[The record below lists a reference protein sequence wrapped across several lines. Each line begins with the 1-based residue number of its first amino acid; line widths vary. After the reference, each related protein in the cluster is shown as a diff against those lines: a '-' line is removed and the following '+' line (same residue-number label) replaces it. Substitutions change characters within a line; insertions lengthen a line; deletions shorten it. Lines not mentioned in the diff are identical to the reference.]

1 MQRGKE
7 FAMAENSFF
16 TALLKRE
23 VVPAMGCTEPAA
35 SALAG
40 AKARELLEGQV
51 RKVRISASRDMV
63 KNAMGVGIP
72 GCSLK
77 GISAAVALGVAGG
90 DTSRKLSILSSVT
103 PEMAACASKLST
115 ELKLARDVP
124 SLYVEVTLESDS
136 GHCVSVAI
144 SDEHDSFSRIVVDGK
159 VKVDT
164 TAACH
169 TEKDETPLENIEISD
184 ILNYAD
190 TVDPSSLGFIQ
201 TAVDANM
208 AIAKYSIE
216 HRFGLQVG
224 RVMAGDIPFP
234 PDCLNNAFHLGAA
247 YAAAGSDARM
257 SGCPMPVYINSG
269 SGNQGITVTVPVQ
282 ILGTYLGVGQER
294 ILRAIC
300 VSELVGLMLTE
311 KKSRLSALCGAFT
324 ASIGTACAY
333 AYLLD
338 GNDRTMDRVINTMV
352 ANLTGIIC
360 DGAKNTCAL
369 KIYSCLEAAAMAVK
383 LALNGRSPD
392 EQCGIVGNDSHSSI
406 SNLSMISKEGM
417 EETDQTIYSIMTDK
431 GRMRC

>member
-1 MQRGKE
+1 MKG
-7 FAMAENSFF
+7 NGFF
-16 TALLKRE
+16 TELLERE

-40 AKARELLEGQV
+40 AKARELLSGGV
-51 RKVRISASRDMV
+51 SKVFISASRDMV

-77 GISAAVALGVAGG
+77 GIEAAVALGVAGG
-90 DTSRKLSILSSVT
+90 DTSKKLSILSSVT
-103 PEMAACASKLST
+103 PEMAACASRLDT
-115 ELKLARDVP
+115 VLELARDVP
-124 SLYVEVTLESDS
+124 SLYVEVTLESDT
-136 GHCVSVAI
+136 GHRVSVAI
-144 SDEHDSFSRIVVDGK
+144 SDEHDSFSRIVVDGT

-164 TAACH
+164 SAACH
-169 TEKDETPLENIEISD
+169 TKKTETPLEGVDIAD
-184 ILNYAD
+184 ILNYAE
-190 TVDPSSLGFIQ
+190 TVDTSTLGFLQ
-201 TAVDANM
+201 TAADANM
-208 AIAKYSIE
+208 AIAEYSIE

-224 RVMAGDIPFP
+224 RVMAEGLAFP
-234 PDCLNNAFHLGAA
+234 PDCLDNAFRLGAA

-269 SGNQGITVTVPVQ
+269 SGNQGITVTVPVR
-282 ILGTYLGVGQER
+282 ILGNYLGAGQER
-294 ILRAIC
+294 ILRAMC

-338 GNDRTMDRVINTMV
+338 GKKETIDRVVNTMV

-369 KIYSCLEAAAMAVK
+369 KIYSCLEAASMAVK
-383 LALNGRSPD
+383 LAVSGRSPD
-392 EQCGIVGNDSHSSI
+392 EQCGIVGNNSQSSI
-406 SNLSMISKEGM
+406 TNLSMISKEGM

-431 GRMRC
+431 GKTRC

>member
-1 MQRGKE
+1 MKDNR
-7 FAMAENSFF
+7 FF
-16 TALLKRE
+16 TALLERE

-40 AKARELLEGQV
+40 AKARELLEGSV
-51 RKVRISASRDMV
+51 SKVIISASRDMV

-103 PEMAACASKLST
+103 PQMAAFASKLST
-115 ELKLARDVP
+115 ELELAKDVP
-124 SLYVEVTLESDS
+124 SLYVEVTLQSDT
-136 GHCVSVAI
+136 GHSVSVAI
-144 SDEHDSFSRIVVDGK
+144 SDEHDSFSKIVVDGT

-164 TAACH
+164 TASCH
-169 TEKDETPLENIEISD
+169 TKKADNALENIEITD
-184 ILNYAD
+184 ILHYAE
-190 TVDPSSLGFIQ
+190 TVDPSTLGFLQ
-201 TAVDANM
+201 TAVDSNM
-208 AIAKYSIE
+208 EIAKYSLK

-224 RVMAGDIPFP
+224 RVMAEGLANP
-234 PDCLNNAFHLGAA
+234 PENLDCAFRLGAA
-247 YAAAGSDARM
+247 HAAAGSDARM

-282 ILGTYLGVGQER
+282 ILGTYLGLSQEK

-300 VSELVGLMLTE
+300 ISELVGLMLTE

-324 ASIGTACAY
+324 AAIGTACAY

-338 GNDRTMDRVINTMV
+338 GKKETIDRVINTMV

-369 KIYSCLEAAAMAVK
+369 KIYSCLEASAMAVK
-383 LALNGRSPD
+383 LAISGRSPG
-392 EQCGIVGNDSHSSI
+392 EECGIVGNDSQSSI

-417 EETDQTIYSIMTDK
+417 EETDQTIYSIMVDK
-431 GRMRC
+431 GRSC

>member
-1 MQRGKE
+1 MKD
-7 FAMAENSFF
+7 NTFF
-16 TALLKRE
+16 LELLRRE
-23 VVPAMGCTEPAA
+23 VIPAMGCTEPAA

-40 AKARELLEGQV
+40 AKAKELLEGEV
-51 RKVRISASRDMV
+51 EKVKISASRDMV

-72 GCSLK
+72 GCTLK

-90 DTSRKLSILSSVT
+90 DTSKKLSILSSVT
-103 PEMAACASKLST
+103 PQMAEYASKLDT
-115 ELKLARDVP
+115 ELELAKDVP
-124 SLYVEVTLESDS
+124 SLYVEVTLESRT
-136 GHCVSVAI
+136 GHRVSVAI
-144 SDEHDSFSRIVVDGK
+144 SDEHDSFSRIVVDGR
-159 VKVDT
+159 VKADT
-164 TAACH
+164 TASCH
-169 TEKDETPLENIEISD
+169 VKKTDTALEDVEIPD
-184 ILNYAD
+184 ILGFAD
-190 TVDPSSLGFIQ
+190 SVDPSSLAFLK
-201 TAVDANM
+201 TAADTNM
-208 AIAKYSIE
+208 AIAEYSIS

-224 RVMAGDIPFP
+224 RVMADGLAYP
-234 PDCLNNAFHLGAA
+234 PDTLDGAFRLGAA

-282 ILGTYLGVGQER
+282 ILGNYLGLPQEK

-338 GNDRTMDRVINTMV
+338 GTKDTTDRVINTMV

-383 LALNGRSPD
+383 LALNGRSPG
-392 EQCGIVGNDSHSSI
+392 EECGIVGNDSQSSI
-406 SNLSMISKEGM
+406 SNLSVISREGM
-417 EETDQTIYSIMTDK
+417 EETDQAIYSIMVDK
-431 GRMRC
+431 GRTC